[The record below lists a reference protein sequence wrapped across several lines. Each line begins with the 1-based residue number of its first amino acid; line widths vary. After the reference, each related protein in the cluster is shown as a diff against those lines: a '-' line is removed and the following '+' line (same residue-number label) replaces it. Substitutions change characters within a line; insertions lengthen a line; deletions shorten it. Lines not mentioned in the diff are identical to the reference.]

1 MNKNTKRDEIG
12 WYGETL
18 NAVLDR
24 KMPLQAPA
32 KVGYDQ
38 ADLAKLLG

>member
-1 MNKNTKRDEIG
+1 MNTKRDEIG

-24 KMPLQAPA
+24 KAQRPA
-32 KVGYDQ
+32 RGKVGYDPS
-38 ADLAKLLG
+38 DLARILGR